1 MIAAGVMKA
10 CRSTTNPYM
19 VSLLVGEKH
28 QRINYF
34 ISNPNY
40 IPYELRRAMDNGEA
54 IAGIFEFVEADQFA
68 SYRRDEEVEIK
79 TR

>member
-19 VSLLVGEKH
+19 VALLVGRKY

-34 ISNPNY
+34 IRNPNY
-40 IPYELRRAMDNGEA
+40 IPYELRKAMDCGEQV
-54 IAGIFEFVEADQFA
+54 AGIFEFVETDQFA
-68 SYRRDEEVEIK
+68 SYRMDEEVEIK
-79 TR
+79 VS